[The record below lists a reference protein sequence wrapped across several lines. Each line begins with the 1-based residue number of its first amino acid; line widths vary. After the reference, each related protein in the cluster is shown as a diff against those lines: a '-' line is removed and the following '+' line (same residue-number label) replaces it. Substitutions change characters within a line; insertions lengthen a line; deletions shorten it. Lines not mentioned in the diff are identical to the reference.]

1 MTRPKK
7 EEMYR
12 NHRITVRFTETEFSI
27 IKTAA
32 KQANMSLASYVR
44 TQVLKGK
51 VQTKIEIVA
60 DVPEIKKLLAEFGK
74 IGSNLNQIAKYFNQG
89 GILSQEMR
97 GEINKRLRD
106 LYEMKYKV
114 MEMAGDFHGKHI
126 ASKNADY
133 GEAERYLIFQHDEYT
148 QKPILDENGHMLI
161 REEYYLDGI
170 NCDPFTFAAE
180 CQETNAYFHK
190 NQSYNEIKS
199 HHYIISFDPKDRD
212 EHGLTGELAQ
222 QLGVEYAKENFPGH
236 QALVCT
242 HTDGHNGSGNIHV
255 HIVINSIRKYDTEPQ
270 PYMEFDR
277 DSKAGYKHHLSD
289 RYRIYLKQKVMDMC
303 TANGLNQVDLLTPAE
318 RKISEKEYWAKR
330 RGQKKLDKHNAQL
343 EKKGLTPR
351 QTTFQTE
358 KQYLRDAIDT
368 VTSQA
373 ISQED
378 FSRLLS
384 EKYNIT
390 FKVSRGR
397 YSYLHPNR
405 SKYITGR
412 SLGTLYE
419 EKHLLQI
426 FQENSTSQITENP
439 VPDISQVVNSS
450 TPTVS
455 AYTATT
461 TEAPHTFLFIKSDLR
476 LVTDLQHCI
485 KAQQSQAY
493 AQKVKLSNLKMMAQ
507 TVAYVQEHGFQSK
520 ADLDTALSDAS
531 AQSTDARN
539 TLKSTEN
546 TLKNVNEQIH
556 YTGQYLANKSIY
568 SDYRKSR
575 NKEKFYDDHR
585 AELTL
590 YESALRIL
598 KEKSQGNKLPTLKML
613 REEKNRLTELQ
624 TMQREDFN
632 ARREHE
638 RELRTV
644 CSNVDIILGTSQ
656 AQNRQREHTQE
667 KS

>member
-1 MTRPKK
+1 M
-7 EEMYR
+7 
-12 NHRITVRFTETEFSI
+12 
-27 IKTAA
+27 A
-32 KQANMSLASYVR
+32 
-44 TQVLKGK
+44 
-51 VQTKIEIVA
+51 
-60 DVPEIKKLLAEFGK
+60 
-74 IGSNLNQIAKYFNQG
+74 
-89 GILSQEMR
+89 IL
-97 GEINKRLRD
+97 
-106 LYEMKYKV
+106 
-114 MEMAGDFHGKHI
+114 KHI

-190 NQSYNEIKS
+190 NQSYNDIKS

-255 HIVINSIRKYDTEPQ
+255 HIVINSIRKYDTKPQ

-368 VTSQA
+368 VASQA

-390 FKVSRGR
+390 FKVRRGR

-461 TEAPHTFLFIKSDLR
+461 TEASHTFLFIKSDLR

-520 ADLDTALSDAS
+520 ADLDAALSDAS

-656 AQNRQREHTQE
+656 VQNRQHEHTQE

>member
-1 MTRPKK
+1 M
-7 EEMYR
+7 
-12 NHRITVRFTETEFSI
+12 
-27 IKTAA
+27 A
-32 KQANMSLASYVR
+32 
-44 TQVLKGK
+44 
-51 VQTKIEIVA
+51 
-60 DVPEIKKLLAEFGK
+60 
-74 IGSNLNQIAKYFNQG
+74 
-89 GILSQEMR
+89 IL
-97 GEINKRLRD
+97 
-106 LYEMKYKV
+106 
-114 MEMAGDFHGKHI
+114 KHI

-190 NQSYNEIKS
+190 NQSYNDIKS

-255 HIVINSIRKYDTEPQ
+255 HIVINSIRKYDTKPQ

-368 VTSQA
+368 VASQA

-390 FKVSRGR
+390 FKVRRGR

-520 ADLDTALSDAS
+520 ADLDAALSDAS

-656 AQNRQREHTQE
+656 VQNRQREHTQE

>member
-1 MTRPKK
+1 M
-7 EEMYR
+7 
-12 NHRITVRFTETEFSI
+12 
-27 IKTAA
+27 A
-32 KQANMSLASYVR
+32 
-44 TQVLKGK
+44 
-51 VQTKIEIVA
+51 
-60 DVPEIKKLLAEFGK
+60 
-74 IGSNLNQIAKYFNQG
+74 
-89 GILSQEMR
+89 IL
-97 GEINKRLRD
+97 
-106 LYEMKYKV
+106 
-114 MEMAGDFHGKHI
+114 KHI

-190 NQSYNEIKS
+190 NQSYNDIKS

-255 HIVINSIRKYDTEPQ
+255 HIVINSIRKYDTKPQ

-368 VTSQA
+368 VASQA

-390 FKVSRGR
+390 FKVRRGR

-476 LVTDLQHCI
+476 LATDLQHCI

-520 ADLDTALSDAS
+520 ADLDAALSDAS

-656 AQNRQREHTQE
+656 VQNRQREHTQE

>member
-1 MTRPKK
+1 M
-7 EEMYR
+7 
-12 NHRITVRFTETEFSI
+12 
-27 IKTAA
+27 A
-32 KQANMSLASYVR
+32 
-44 TQVLKGK
+44 
-51 VQTKIEIVA
+51 
-60 DVPEIKKLLAEFGK
+60 
-74 IGSNLNQIAKYFNQG
+74 
-89 GILSQEMR
+89 IL
-97 GEINKRLRD
+97 
-106 LYEMKYKV
+106 
-114 MEMAGDFHGKHI
+114 KHI

-277 DSKAGYKHHLSD
+277 DLKAGYKHHLSD

-318 RKISEKEYWAKR
+318 RKLSEKEYWAKR
-330 RGQKKLDKHNAQL
+330 RGQKKLDKHNAEL

-368 VTSQA
+368 VASQA

-419 EKHLLQI
+419 EKYLMQI

-520 ADLDTALSDAS
+520 ADLEAALSDAS
-531 AQSTDARN
+531 AQSTNARN

-656 AQNRQREHTQE
+656 VQNRQREHTQE

>member
-1 MTRPKK
+1 MTF
-7 EEMYR
+7 M
-12 NHRITVRFTETEFSI
+12 
-27 IKTAA
+27 A
-32 KQANMSLASYVR
+32 
-44 TQVLKGK
+44 
-51 VQTKIEIVA
+51 
-60 DVPEIKKLLAEFGK
+60 
-74 IGSNLNQIAKYFNQG
+74 
-89 GILSQEMR
+89 IL
-97 GEINKRLRD
+97 
-106 LYEMKYKV
+106 
-114 MEMAGDFHGKHI
+114 KHI

-190 NQSYNEIKS
+190 NQSYNDIKS

-368 VTSQA
+368 VASQA

-656 AQNRQREHTQE
+656 VQNRQHEHTQE

>member
-1 MTRPKK
+1 MTF
-7 EEMYR
+7 M
-12 NHRITVRFTETEFSI
+12 
-27 IKTAA
+27 A
-32 KQANMSLASYVR
+32 
-44 TQVLKGK
+44 
-51 VQTKIEIVA
+51 
-60 DVPEIKKLLAEFGK
+60 
-74 IGSNLNQIAKYFNQG
+74 
-89 GILSQEMR
+89 IL
-97 GEINKRLRD
+97 
-106 LYEMKYKV
+106 
-114 MEMAGDFHGKHI
+114 KHI

-190 NQSYNEIKS
+190 NQAYNEIKS

-255 HIVINSIRKYDTEPQ
+255 HIVINSIRKYDTKPQ

-368 VTSQA
+368 VALQA

-520 ADLDTALSDAS
+520 ADLDAALSDAS

-656 AQNRQREHTQE
+656 VQNRQREHTQE

>member
-1 MTRPKK
+1 MTF
-7 EEMYR
+7 M
-12 NHRITVRFTETEFSI
+12 
-27 IKTAA
+27 A
-32 KQANMSLASYVR
+32 
-44 TQVLKGK
+44 
-51 VQTKIEIVA
+51 
-60 DVPEIKKLLAEFGK
+60 
-74 IGSNLNQIAKYFNQG
+74 
-89 GILSQEMR
+89 IL
-97 GEINKRLRD
+97 
-106 LYEMKYKV
+106 
-114 MEMAGDFHGKHI
+114 KHI

-236 QALVCT
+236 QTLVCT

-303 TANGLNQVDLLTPAE
+303 TANELNQVDLLTPAE

-330 RGQKKLDKHNAQL
+330 RGQKNLDKHNAEL

-368 VTSQA
+368 VASQA

-450 TPTVS
+450 TQPVS
-455 AYTATT
+455 PRTATT
-461 TEAPHTFLFIKSDLR
+461 AEAPHTFLFIKSDLR

-520 ADLDTALSDAS
+520 ADLDAALSDAS

-539 TLKSTEN
+539 TLKSTED

-568 SDYRKSR
+568 ADYRKSR

-624 TMQREDFN
+624 TVQREDFN

-656 AQNRQREHTQE
+656 VQNRQREHTQE

>member
-1 MTRPKK
+1 MTF
-7 EEMYR
+7 M
-12 NHRITVRFTETEFSI
+12 
-27 IKTAA
+27 A
-32 KQANMSLASYVR
+32 
-44 TQVLKGK
+44 
-51 VQTKIEIVA
+51 
-60 DVPEIKKLLAEFGK
+60 
-74 IGSNLNQIAKYFNQG
+74 
-89 GILSQEMR
+89 IL
-97 GEINKRLRD
+97 
-106 LYEMKYKV
+106 
-114 MEMAGDFHGKHI
+114 KHI

-133 GEAERYLIFQHDEYT
+133 REAERYLIFQHDEYT

-303 TANGLNQVDLLTPAE
+303 TANELNQVDLLTPAE

-368 VTSQA
+368 VTSLA

-520 ADLDTALSDAS
+520 ADLDAALSDAS

>member
-1 MTRPKK
+1 M
-7 EEMYR
+7 
-12 NHRITVRFTETEFSI
+12 
-27 IKTAA
+27 A
-32 KQANMSLASYVR
+32 
-44 TQVLKGK
+44 
-51 VQTKIEIVA
+51 
-60 DVPEIKKLLAEFGK
+60 
-74 IGSNLNQIAKYFNQG
+74 
-89 GILSQEMR
+89 IL
-97 GEINKRLRD
+97 
-106 LYEMKYKV
+106 
-114 MEMAGDFHGKHI
+114 KHI

-330 RGQKKLDKHNAQL
+330 RGQKNLDKHNVEL

-368 VTSQA
+368 VASQATSQ
-373 ISQED
+373 EE

-419 EKHLLQI
+419 EKHLLQM
-426 FQENSTSQITENP
+426 FQENSTAQITENP

-450 TPTVS
+450 IPPVS
-455 AYTATT
+455 THTATT
-461 TEAPHTFLFIKSDLR
+461 VEAPHTFLFIKSDLR

-520 ADLDTALSDAS
+520 ADLDAALSAAS

-539 TLKSTEN
+539 TLKSTED
-546 TLKNVNEQIH
+546 TLKSINEQIH
-556 YTGQYLANKSIY
+556 YTGQYLANKSLY

-590 YESALRIL
+590 YESALRML

-624 TMQREDFN
+624 TVQREDFN

-644 CSNVDIILGTSQ
+644 CSNVDIILGTSRV
-656 AQNRQREHTQE
+656 QNRQREHTQE

>member
-1 MTRPKK
+1 M
-7 EEMYR
+7 
-12 NHRITVRFTETEFSI
+12 
-27 IKTAA
+27 A
-32 KQANMSLASYVR
+32 
-44 TQVLKGK
+44 
-51 VQTKIEIVA
+51 
-60 DVPEIKKLLAEFGK
+60 
-74 IGSNLNQIAKYFNQG
+74 
-89 GILSQEMR
+89 IL
-97 GEINKRLRD
+97 
-106 LYEMKYKV
+106 
-114 MEMAGDFHGKHI
+114 KHI

-190 NQSYNEIKS
+190 NQSYNDIKS

-255 HIVINSIRKYDTEPQ
+255 HIVINSIRKYDTKPQ

-277 DSKAGYKHHLSD
+277 DSRAGYKHHLSD

-368 VTSQA
+368 VASQA

-390 FKVSRGR
+390 FKVRRGR

-520 ADLDTALSDAS
+520 ADLDAALSDAS

-575 NKEKFYDDHR
+575 HKEKFYDDHR

-656 AQNRQREHTQE
+656 VQNRQHEHTQE

>member
-1 MTRPKK
+1 MTF
-7 EEMYR
+7 M
-12 NHRITVRFTETEFSI
+12 
-27 IKTAA
+27 A
-32 KQANMSLASYVR
+32 
-44 TQVLKGK
+44 
-51 VQTKIEIVA
+51 
-60 DVPEIKKLLAEFGK
+60 
-74 IGSNLNQIAKYFNQG
+74 
-89 GILSQEMR
+89 IL
-97 GEINKRLRD
+97 
-106 LYEMKYKV
+106 
-114 MEMAGDFHGKHI
+114 KHI

-330 RGQKKLDKHNAQL
+330 RGQKNLDKHNVEI

-368 VTSQA
+368 VASQATSQ
-373 ISQED
+373 EE

-419 EKHLLQI
+419 EKHLLQM
-426 FQENSTSQITENP
+426 FQENSTAQITENP

-450 TPTVS
+450 IPPVS
-455 AYTATT
+455 THTATT
-461 TEAPHTFLFIKSDLR
+461 AEAPHTFLFIKSDLR

-520 ADLDTALSDAS
+520 ADLDAALSAAS

-539 TLKSTEN
+539 TLKSTED
-546 TLKNVNEQIH
+546 TLKSINEQIH
-556 YTGQYLANKSIY
+556 YTGQYLANKSLY

-590 YESALRIL
+590 YESALRML

-624 TMQREDFN
+624 TVQREDFN

-644 CSNVDIILGTSQ
+644 CSNVDIILGTSRV
-656 AQNRQREHTQE
+656 QNRQREHTQE

>member
-1 MTRPKK
+1 M
-7 EEMYR
+7 
-12 NHRITVRFTETEFSI
+12 
-27 IKTAA
+27 A
-32 KQANMSLASYVR
+32 
-44 TQVLKGK
+44 
-51 VQTKIEIVA
+51 
-60 DVPEIKKLLAEFGK
+60 
-74 IGSNLNQIAKYFNQG
+74 
-89 GILSQEMR
+89 IL
-97 GEINKRLRD
+97 
-106 LYEMKYKV
+106 
-114 MEMAGDFHGKHI
+114 KHI

-190 NQSYNEIKS
+190 NQSYNDIKS

-255 HIVINSIRKYDTEPQ
+255 HIVINSIRKYDTKPQ

-368 VTSQA
+368 VASQA

-520 ADLDTALSDAS
+520 ADLDAALSDAS

-575 NKEKFYDDHR
+575 HKEKFYDDHR

-656 AQNRQREHTQE
+656 VQNRQREHTQE

>member
-1 MTRPKK
+1 M
-7 EEMYR
+7 
-12 NHRITVRFTETEFSI
+12 
-27 IKTAA
+27 A
-32 KQANMSLASYVR
+32 
-44 TQVLKGK
+44 
-51 VQTKIEIVA
+51 
-60 DVPEIKKLLAEFGK
+60 
-74 IGSNLNQIAKYFNQG
+74 
-89 GILSQEMR
+89 IL
-97 GEINKRLRD
+97 
-106 LYEMKYKV
+106 
-114 MEMAGDFHGKHI
+114 KHI

-242 HTDGHNGSGNIHV
+242 HPDGHNGSGNIHV
-255 HIVINSIRKYDTEPQ
+255 HIVINSIRKYDVEPQ

-277 DSKAGYKHHLSD
+277 DSKAGYKHNLSD

-303 TANGLNQVDLLTPAE
+303 TAYGLNQVDLLTPAE
-318 RKISEKEYWAKR
+318 RKLSEKEYWAKR
-330 RGQKKLDKHNAQL
+330 RGQKKLDKHNAEL

-493 AQKVKLSNLKMMAQ
+493 AQKLKLSNLKMMAQ

-520 ADLDTALSDAS
+520 ADLDAALSDAS

-590 YESALRIL
+590 YESSLRIL

-656 AQNRQREHTQE
+656 VQNRQREHTQE

>member
-1 MTRPKK
+1 M
-7 EEMYR
+7 
-12 NHRITVRFTETEFSI
+12 
-27 IKTAA
+27 A
-32 KQANMSLASYVR
+32 
-44 TQVLKGK
+44 
-51 VQTKIEIVA
+51 
-60 DVPEIKKLLAEFGK
+60 
-74 IGSNLNQIAKYFNQG
+74 
-89 GILSQEMR
+89 IL
-97 GEINKRLRD
+97 
-106 LYEMKYKV
+106 
-114 MEMAGDFHGKHI
+114 KHI

-330 RGQKKLDKHNAQL
+330 RGQKNLDKHNVEL

-368 VTSQA
+368 VASQATSQ
-373 ISQED
+373 EE

-419 EKHLLQI
+419 EKHLLQM
-426 FQENSTSQITENP
+426 FQENSTAQITEYP

-450 TPTVS
+450 IPPVS
-455 AYTATT
+455 THTATT
-461 TEAPHTFLFIKSDLR
+461 AEAPHTFLFIKSDLR

-520 ADLDTALSDAS
+520 ADLDAALSAAS

-539 TLKSTEN
+539 TLKSTED
-546 TLKNVNEQIH
+546 TLKSINEQIH
-556 YTGQYLANKSIY
+556 YTGQYLANKSLY

-590 YESALRIL
+590 YESALRML

-624 TMQREDFN
+624 TVQREDFN

-644 CSNVDIILGTSQ
+644 CSNVDIILGTSRV
-656 AQNRQREHTQE
+656 QNRQREHTQE

>member
-1 MTRPKK
+1 MTF
-7 EEMYR
+7 M
-12 NHRITVRFTETEFSI
+12 
-27 IKTAA
+27 A
-32 KQANMSLASYVR
+32 
-44 TQVLKGK
+44 
-51 VQTKIEIVA
+51 
-60 DVPEIKKLLAEFGK
+60 
-74 IGSNLNQIAKYFNQG
+74 
-89 GILSQEMR
+89 IL
-97 GEINKRLRD
+97 
-106 LYEMKYKV
+106 
-114 MEMAGDFHGKHI
+114 KHI

-190 NQSYNEIKS
+190 NQSYNDIKS

-255 HIVINSIRKYDTEPQ
+255 HIVINSIRKYDTKPQ

-368 VTSQA
+368 VASQA

-439 VPDISQVVNSS
+439 VPDISQVANSS

-520 ADLDTALSDAS
+520 ADLDAALSDAS

-656 AQNRQREHTQE
+656 VQNRQREHTQE

>member
-1 MTRPKK
+1 MTF
-7 EEMYR
+7 M
-12 NHRITVRFTETEFSI
+12 
-27 IKTAA
+27 A
-32 KQANMSLASYVR
+32 
-44 TQVLKGK
+44 
-51 VQTKIEIVA
+51 
-60 DVPEIKKLLAEFGK
+60 
-74 IGSNLNQIAKYFNQG
+74 
-89 GILSQEMR
+89 IL
-97 GEINKRLRD
+97 
-106 LYEMKYKV
+106 
-114 MEMAGDFHGKHI
+114 KHI

-520 ADLDTALSDAS
+520 ADLDIALSDAS